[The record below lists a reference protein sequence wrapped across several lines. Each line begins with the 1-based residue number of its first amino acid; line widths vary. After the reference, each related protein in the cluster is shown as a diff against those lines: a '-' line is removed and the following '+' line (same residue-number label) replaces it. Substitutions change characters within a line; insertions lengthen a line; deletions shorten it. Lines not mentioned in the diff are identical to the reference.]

1 MEEIRAANANSNV
14 VVDPSHSIHDLE
26 AGKELEKM
34 GESITTWLLIRQLVE
49 ELDWGT
55 KTVNLHTL
63 NESQ

>member
-34 GESITTWLLIRQLVE
+34 GEPITTRRA
-49 ELDWGT
+49 T
-55 KTVNLHTL
+55 NTPT
-63 NESQ
+63 S